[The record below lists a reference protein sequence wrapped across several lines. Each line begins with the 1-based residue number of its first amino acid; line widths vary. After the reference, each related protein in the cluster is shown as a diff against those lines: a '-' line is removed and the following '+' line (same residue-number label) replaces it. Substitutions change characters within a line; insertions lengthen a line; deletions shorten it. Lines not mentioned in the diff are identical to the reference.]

1 LLSPF
6 DPLIHDRSRTRKV
19 FGFDYTVEIFVPATK
34 RKYGYY
40 VLPILEGERFVG
52 RIDLKLERKKSRL
65 NVLGVWWEKGVK
77 ATVPRRARLGRQL
90 ERQARFAGV
99 NEVSRF

>member
-1 LLSPF
+1 M
-6 DPLIHDRSRTRKV
+6 
-19 FGFDYTVEIFVPATK
+19 FGFDYAVEIYVPAAK

-52 RIDLKLERKKSRL
+52 RIDLKLDRKASRL
-65 NVLGVWWEKGVK
+65 NVLGLWWEKGVK
-77 ATVPRRARLGRQL
+77 PTALRRRRLQRQL

-99 NEVSRF
+99 EKTGRA